1 MKKYFAVGY
10 FAHPEIGM
18 VTAGEVLSEEQVK
31 KLGTAVIDSLLKRG
45 ALGIIEDPKEKKTE
59 DVKAPKDGA
68 EAKDEENGTADEAE
82 EPETV
87 TEDEETETG
96 AVLVLDEKEAA
107 ELAAELPE
115 LEISADMIGEE
126 TGDAKKTSGKKT
138 SGRRK

>member
-18 VTAGEVLSEEQVK
+18 VTAGEVLSEKQAE

-45 ALGIIEDPKEKKTE
+45 ALGIIEDPKGKKT
-59 DVKAPKDGA
+59 GA
-68 EAKDEENGTADEAE
+68 EAKDEENGTADETK

-96 AVLVLDEKEAA
+96 AVLELDEEEAA
-107 ELAAELPE
+107 KLEAELEAELPE
-115 LEISADMIGEE
+115 LEISADMVGEPE
-126 TGDAKKTSGKKT
+126 KAPKSSAKKTG
-138 SGRRK
+138 GRRK